1 MSSITLQEE
10 IIFAPLLYVKIRES
24 ERSYEQIYTHVC
36 ARMILGFDTHTH
48 HEYIH
53 ICVWWFP
60 RIQHYVYVHVYE
72 HIQGKMES
80 GHFDKSCFSIDA
92 L

>member
-36 ARMILGFDTHTH
+36 ARMILGFDTHIHTH
-48 HEYIH
+48 T
-53 ICVWWFP
+53 P
-60 RIQHYVYVHVYE
+60 RIYTYMCMVVSTYTALCIRTRVRTHTGQD
-72 HIQGKMES
+72 GKWS
-80 GHFDKSCFSIDA
+80 F
-92 L
+92 